1 MQHEQLEIITGI
13 QVYVTLTGNV
23 TERFNSP
30 KRETICLYQK
40 KQKRIST
47 KLSNHDKNAQQTKNR
62 WNVPSVKKDN
72 YVNLH

>member
-47 KLSNHDKNAQQTKNR
+47 KLFLQS
-62 WNVPSVKKDN
+62 
-72 YVNLH
+72 